1 MKSLAILALLVA
13 GCYAPEIGDCQY
25 FCGPQRACPDDMFCS
40 VDGFCV
46 TQQGFNCGLEPP
58 DGPQPPDD
66 SAMPDDSGMPPP
78 PPPDS
83 GMPTVDASGGAQR
96 ASELLPIAADSTT
109 TVHETLDDV
118 RR

>member
-1 MKSLAILALLVA
+1 MKCIVILALLVA

-25 FCGPQRACPDDMFCS
+25 FCGPQRLCPDNMFCS
-40 VDGFCV
+40 ADGFCV
-46 TQQGFNCGLEPP
+46 TQQGFNCGFEPP

-66 SAMPDDSGMPPP
+66 SDMPPP
-78 PPPDS
+78 PPVDS
-83 GMPTVDASGGAQR
+83 GMPTGDAAMPQSPKP
-96 ASELLPIAADSTT
+96 SELLPVADDSTT

>member
-1 MKSLAILALLVA
+1 MRALAFLALLA

-25 FCGPQRACPDDMFCS
+25 LCSGPQRSCPDNMFCS

-46 TQQGFNCGLEPP
+46 TQQGFNCGIEPP
-58 DGPQPPDD
+58 DGPQPPEDT
-66 SAMPDDSGMPPP
+66 GMPIDAMMP

-83 GMPTVDASGGAQR
+83 GMPTGDATPTKP
-96 ASELLPIAADSTT
+96 SELLPVATDSTT